1 MSVIFYILLVILFVI
16 CILAT
21 LIVLMQRP
29 KQEGLGAA
37 FGSGMMDSTF
47 GAGATNVLQ
56 KWTVYLAAAFFLVS
70 AAMGMITS
78 KIQTDLYAKGELTNA
93 PAVPA
98 PDPEPVEATLPG
110 SDLPVPAPVV
120 PPADATPAPT
130 DTTPAPADA
139 TPAPADAT
147 LDAGA
152 TEVPAP
158 EASDA
163 EGAAEEK
170 N

>member
-120 PPADATPAPT
+120 PPADATPAP
-130 DTTPAPADA
+130 
-139 TPAPADAT
+139 ADAT